1 MSSRDTPLL
10 GGGFEPQKPVRAKS
24 LGQARNLSQMG
35 VPFEIRPGGS
45 STSVFE
51 GLKTQT
57 SYTTGKQWT
66 QQVAVPST
74 GESTKYKNIFPKI
87 EVTDL
92 TRANKALVA
101 GHSDMLSP
109 QMGIN
114 NWRGKSYSDSGLLG
128 ASLIRIN
135 ETTTAFGQESMGSDT
150 HDAGTGIMAEV
161 LHKKWSAKSVGQM
174 LTDTDA
180 LRGHLETKFPQLVSV
195 DKMRTQG
202 DFGLMG
208 EIADSRMKA
217 AVSAGGRALDKGYQP
232 WQVGEYVQRKFA
244 KHGLGS
250 VTGGWAQQLKTQRGL
265 L

>member
-1 MSSRDTPLL
+1 MSSGGIPLL
-10 GGGFEPQKPVRAKS
+10 GGGFEPQKPTRAKS
-24 LGQARNLSQMG
+24 LGQARYLSQLG
-35 VPFEIRPGGS
+35 VPFEIRPGGAR
-45 STSVFE
+45 TSIFE

-57 SYTTGKQWT
+57 AYTTGTQWT
-66 QQVAVPST
+66 QHVAVART

-92 TRANKALVA
+92 TRANKAFVA
-101 GHSDMLSP
+101 GQSDMLSP
-109 QMGIN
+109 RKGIN

-135 ETTTAFGQESMGSDT
+135 ETTTAFGQQSMGSDT

-161 LHKKWSAKSVGQM
+161 LHQKWSAKSAGTT
-174 LTDTDA
+174 LTDTKA

-195 DKMRTQG
+195 DKMRDQG
-202 DFGLMG
+202 GVGLMN
-208 EIADSRMKA
+208 EITASRMRA
-217 AVSAGGRALDKGYQP
+217 AVSAGGRALDKGFQP

-250 VTGGWAQQLKTQRGL
+250 VPGGWAEQLKTQRGL
-265 L
+265 

>member
-10 GGGFEPQKPVRAKS
+10 GGGFEPQNPPRAKS
-24 LGQARNLSQMG
+24 LDQARSLSQMG
-35 VPFEIRPGGS
+35 VPFVIRPGGS
-45 STSVFE
+45 GTSVFE

-57 SYTTGKQWT
+57 AYTTGKQWT

-74 GESTKYKNIFPKI
+74 GESTKYENIFPKI

-92 TRANKALVA
+92 TRANKSFVA

-109 QMGIN
+109 QTGIN

-128 ASLIRIN
+128 ASLIRVN

-161 LHKKWSAKSVGQM
+161 LHQKWSAKSAGAT
-174 LTDTDA
+174 LTDTNA

-195 DKMRTQG
+195 DKMRTQS
-202 DFGLMG
+202 DIGLRN
-208 EIADSRMKA
+208 EITDSRMMA
-217 AVSAGGRALDKGYQP
+217 AVSAGGRALDKGYQS

-250 VTGGWAQQLKTQRGL
+250 APGGWAQQLKTRRGL
-265 L
+265 